1 LEQGVQ
7 NHLAEVIEASS
18 TEFIAQS
25 VELHHPPEL
34 GAPVAIQDEHFI
46 TYGLV
51 GYAETTSIE
60 PGRQSISRGTNLLDQ
75 SEVYREH
82 PELTVLLR
90 TTFTAIVIS
99 HRVKGTLYPFLPPVP
114 VKIHSFVYLCDEEET
129 TSLSR
134 NLAFLESLLN
144 NNLPTRD
151 EFVAASLRVMAEKN
165 PNPHEFLDSVGQR
178 LAILLWNDTSR
189 LQQIIQRLRMS
200 E

>member
-1 LEQGVQ
+1 MP
-7 NHLAEVIEASS
+7 NHIAEVIESSS
-18 TEFIAQS
+18 TEFVAQS

-34 GAPVAIQDEHFI
+34 GAPVAIKDEDFV

-60 PGRQSISRGTNLLDQ
+60 PGRQSISRGTNLQDQ

-90 TTFTAIVIS
+90 TTFTAIVIGHQLRS
-99 HRVKGTLYPFLPPVP
+99 ELYPFLPPFP
-114 VKIHSFVYLCDEEET
+114 VKIHSFVYLCEEKET
-129 TSLSR
+129 TSLST
-134 NLAFLESLLN
+134 NLSFIERLLD

-165 PNPHEFLDSVGQR
+165 PNPDKFLDSAGQR
-178 LAILLWNDTSR
+178 LATILGNDTSR
-189 LQQIIQRLRMS
+189 LQQIIRKLRINK
-200 E
+200 